1 MVKKSFCI
9 LIITLSLIGLATFE
23 VIAVKRLNNNLL
35 KDVYYLQEITIENK
49 ENIKNVSDEV
59 SKIKTN
65 WDDVE
70 PLLCLMFNHKD
81 LSTITDTLA
90 LIEAY
95 VLNNDYD
102 NAFAQVHLLIEY
114 AEKNDHVMGFNIQN
128 LL

>member
-9 LIITLSLIGLATFE
+9 LIITILLIALATFE
-23 VIAVKRLNNNLL
+23 VVAVKKLNTNLL
-35 KDVYYLQEITIENK
+35 KDVYYLQQITIENK
-49 ENIKNVSDEV
+49 ENINNISKEIIEIKN
-59 SKIKTN
+59 N
-65 WDDVE
+65 WDSAE

>member
-9 LIITLSLIGLATFE
+9 LLITISLIVLATFE
-23 VIAVKRLNNNLL
+23 VIAVKKLNTNLL
-35 KDVYYLQEITIENK
+35 KDVYHLQEITIENK
-49 ENIKNVSDEV
+49 ENITNISKEITEIKN
-59 SKIKTN
+59 N
-65 WDDVE
+65 WDNTE